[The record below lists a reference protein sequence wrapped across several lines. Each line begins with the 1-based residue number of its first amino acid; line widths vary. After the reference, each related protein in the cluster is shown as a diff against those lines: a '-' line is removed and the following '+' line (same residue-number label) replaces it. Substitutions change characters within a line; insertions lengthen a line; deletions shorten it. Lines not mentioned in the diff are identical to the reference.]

1 MAKDKNENAM
11 FSDANRSILADH
23 YGLTPEF
30 IKDNQDTLTRINKLI
45 TKSLTRTNEYDPKNV
60 IDSMHQMQTAIKSTF
75 VNDTYGTQ
83 LQTNSGLAPIKTDSG
98 FRLIYGDMESRD
110 DNEIFT
116 FNSNL
121 FSNYRNL
128 VSEYRNISRLIP
140 EIHRC
145 ADMKSRDILSIN
157 EISKDAISNVYK
169 NPKLNTEIRSND
181 SVKLSEDPINTKIN
195 ENIIEKYDIENKLQ
209 RYFEIA
215 LEIMIQW

>member
-30 IKDNQDTLTRINKLI
+30 IKDNQDTLARINKLI

-128 VSEYRNISRLIP
+128 VSEYRNISR
-140 EIHRC
+140 
-145 ADMKSRDILSIN
+145 
-157 EISKDAISNVYK
+157 
-169 NPKLNTEIRSND
+169 
-181 SVKLSEDPINTKIN
+181 
-195 ENIIEKYDIENKLQ
+195 
-209 RYFEIA
+209 
-215 LEIMIQW
+215 

>member
-30 IKDNQDTLTRINKLI
+30 IKDNQDTLARINKLI

-75 VNDTYGTQ
+75 ANDTYGTQ

-128 VSEYRNISRLIP
+128 VSE
-140 EIHRC
+140 
-145 ADMKSRDILSIN
+145 
-157 EISKDAISNVYK
+157 
-169 NPKLNTEIRSND
+169 
-181 SVKLSEDPINTKIN
+181 
-195 ENIIEKYDIENKLQ
+195 
-209 RYFEIA
+209 
-215 LEIMIQW
+215 